1 MFVLYK
7 AATDDLRDLNLPVD
21 KSSRSDILMNN
32 PASFRLML
40 RIVVMGLGLISIVAA
55 TVATVA
61 WSRIQ
66 EDGIPNRPKSS
77 NNKNF
82 IGSVS
87 ISALEQ
93 HNTTNNCWVALYGN
107 VYNLSAYNHPG
118 TQEMISRQCGMDITT
133 EYASIHP
140 EVFIRTI
147 DPLYIGIYE
156 ENAGDAS
163 SEEPVGAPPLGK
175 CASIL

>member
-21 KSSRSDILMNN
+21 KSSRSDILKND
-32 PASFRLML
+32 PDSFRLVL
-40 RIVVMGLGLISIVAA
+40 RIVVIGLGLISLVAA
-55 TVATVA
+55 TVATIT

-77 NNKNF
+77 NSKNF

-87 ISALEQ
+87 ISSLEQ
-93 HNTTNNCWVALYGN
+93 HNTANNCWVALYGN
-107 VYNLSAYNHPG
+107 VYDLSAYNHPG

-147 DPLYIGIYE
+147 EHWYIGVYE
-156 ENAGDAS
+156 ENAVDAS
-163 SEEPVGAPPLGK
+163 SEEPVEDRPLGK
-175 CASIL
+175 CASIS